1 VVIVCNGP
9 GAEKRFSAT
18 MTTDRQ
24 RKSTRQSKA
33 LRHAFRGAMLLV
45 LILLVGTLGYV
56 LLEGWPILDALYM
69 TIITI
74 TTVGFGEVN
83 VVSSSGR
90 IFTIGIIFMGMG
102 IMAYSLGMVAQIMVE
117 TQVRTILGRR
127 KLGKELR
134 SIKNH
139 YIVCGFGRIGKIIAR
154 GLNNQGVPLVVIDQS
169 SDSKEILEDQ
179 NIPHIIG
186 DATSDDI
193 LIEAGIERARGLVTV
208 VLSDA
213 DNLFITMTA
222 RGINPKLFIL
232 SRADEE
238 ATEKKLLRAGAN
250 KVVLP
255 YLIGGMRMVHTILR
269 PVVMD
274 FIDFTMHESNIELK
288 LEELVVGE
296 HSSLNGISL
305 LNSGIRKE
313 MNVII
318 VAIRKKGGDMIFNPS
333 SETLINA
340 GNTLIALGP
349 SKDLDHLSKMLR

>member
-1 VVIVCNGP
+1 
-9 GAEKRFSAT
+9 
-18 MTTDRQ
+18 
-24 RKSTRQSKA
+24 
-33 LRHAFRGAMLLV
+33 MLLV
-45 LILLVGTLGYV
+45 LILLVGTMGYV
-56 LLEGWPILDALYM
+56 GLEGWPVLDALYM
-69 TIITI
+69 TIITV

-90 IFTIGIIFMGMG
+90 IFTICIIFMGMG

-139 YIVCGFGRIGKIIAR
+139 YIVCGFGRIGKIIAQ
-154 GLNNQGVPLVVIDQS
+154 GLRSQGIPLVVIDQS
-169 SDSKEILEDQ
+169 PDSKEILEDQ
-179 NIPHIIG
+179 DTPYIIG

-193 LIEAGIERARGLVTV
+193 LIEAGIDRAKGLITV

-222 RGINPKLFIL
+222 RGLNPKLFIL
-232 SRADEE
+232 SRADDE
-238 ATEKKLLRAGAN
+238 ATEKKLMRAGAN

-255 YLIGGMRMVHTILR
+255 YLIGGMRMVQTILR

-274 FIDFTMHESNIELK
+274 FIDFTMHQANIELK
-288 LEELVVGE
+288 LEELLVGE
-296 HSSLNGISL
+296 KSKLNGVSL
-305 LNSGIRKE
+305 INSGIRKD

-318 VAIRKKGGDMIFNPS
+318 VAIRKKGGEMVFNPS
-333 SETLINA
+333 SETLIEA

-349 SKDLDHLSKMLR
+349 GKDLDRLSDILLH

>member
-1 VVIVCNGP
+1 
-9 GAEKRFSAT
+9 
-18 MTTDRQ
+18 
-24 RKSTRQSKA
+24 
-33 LRHAFRGAMLLV
+33 MLLV
-45 LILLVGTLGYV
+45 LILLAGTMGYV
-56 LLEGWPILDALYM
+56 LLEGWPVLDALYM

-90 IFTIGIIFMGMG
+90 IFTICIIFMGMG

-139 YIVCGFGRIGKIIAR
+139 YIVCGFGRIGKIIAQ
-154 GLNNQGVPLVVIDQS
+154 GLRSQGIPLVVIDQS
-169 SDSKEILEDQ
+169 PDSKEILEDQ
-179 NIPHIIG
+179 DTPYIIG

-193 LIEAGIERARGLVTV
+193 LIEAGIDRAKGLITV

-222 RGINPKLFIL
+222 RGLNPKLFIL
-232 SRADEE
+232 SRADDE
-238 ATEKKLLRAGAN
+238 ATEKKLMRAGAN

-255 YLIGGMRMVHTILR
+255 YLIGGMRMVQTILR

-274 FIDFTMHESNIELK
+274 FIDFTMHQANIELK
-288 LEELVVGE
+288 LEELLVGE
-296 HSSLNGISL
+296 KSKLNGVSL
-305 LNSGIRKE
+305 INSGIRKD

-318 VAIRKKGGDMIFNPS
+318 VAIRKKGGEMVFNPS
-333 SETLINA
+333 SETLIEA

-349 SKDLDHLSKMLR
+349 GKDLDRLSDILLH

>member
-1 VVIVCNGP
+1 
-9 GAEKRFSAT
+9 
-18 MTTDRQ
+18 
-24 RKSTRQSKA
+24 
-33 LRHAFRGAMLLV
+33 MLLV
-45 LILLVGTLGYV
+45 LILLAGTLGYV
-56 LLEGWPILDALYM
+56 VLEGWPVLDALYM

-83 VVSSSGR
+83 VVSGTGR
-90 IFTIGIIFMGMG
+90 VFTICLIFIGMG

-117 TQVRTILGRR
+117 TQVRSILGRR

-154 GLNNQGVPLVVIDQS
+154 GLKGQDIPLVVIDQS
-169 SDSKEILEDQ
+169 HDSREILEEE

-186 DATSDDI
+186 DATSDDT
-193 LIEAGIERARGLVTV
+193 LIEAGIERAKGLVTV

-222 RGINPKLFIL
+222 RGLSPKLFIV
-232 SRADEE
+232 SRADDE
-238 ATEKKLLRAGAN
+238 ATEKKLMRAGAN

-255 YLIGGMRMVHTILR
+255 YHIGGMRMVHTILR
-269 PVVMD
+269 PAVMD

-288 LEELVVGE
+288 LEELGVGE
-296 HSSLNGISL
+296 KSRLNGVSL
-305 LNSGIRKE
+305 IHSGIRQE

-318 VAIRKKGGDMIFNPS
+318 VAIRKEGGEMLFNPS
-333 SETLINA
+333 SETMIKA

-349 SKDLDHLSKMLR
+349 AKDLDRLSDILLH

>member
-1 VVIVCNGP
+1 
-9 GAEKRFSAT
+9 
-18 MTTDRQ
+18 
-24 RKSTRQSKA
+24 
-33 LRHAFRGAMLLV
+33 MLLV
-45 LILLVGTLGYV
+45 LILLVGTMGYV
-56 LLEGWPILDALYM
+56 GLEGWPVLDALYM

-90 IFTIGIIFMGMG
+90 VFTICIIFMGMG

-139 YIVCGFGRIGKIIAR
+139 YIVCGFGRIGKIIAQ
-154 GLNNQGVPLVVIDQS
+154 GLRSQGIPLVVIDQS
-169 SDSKEILEDQ
+169 PDSKEILEEQDT
-179 NIPHIIG
+179 PYIIG

-193 LIEAGIERARGLVTV
+193 LIEAGIDRAKGLITV

-222 RGINPKLFIL
+222 RGLNPKLFIL
-232 SRADEE
+232 SRADDE
-238 ATEKKLLRAGAN
+238 ATEKKLMRAGAN

-255 YLIGGMRMVHTILR
+255 YLIGGMRMVQTILR

-274 FIDFTMHESNIELK
+274 FIDFTMHQANIELK
-288 LEELVVGE
+288 LEELLVGE
-296 HSSLNGISL
+296 KSKLNGVSL
-305 LNSGIRKE
+305 INSGLQ
-313 MNVII
+313 
-318 VAIRKKGGDMIFNPS
+318 APCT
-333 SETLINA
+333 TL
-340 GNTLIALGP
+340 
-349 SKDLDHLSKMLR
+349 SC

>member
-1 VVIVCNGP
+1 
-9 GAEKRFSAT
+9 
-18 MTTDRQ
+18 MTTN
-24 RKSTRQSKA
+24 RKEKTSRQSKA
-33 LRHAFRGAMLLV
+33 VRHAIRGAMLLV

-56 LLEGWPILDALYM
+56 LLEGWPVIDALYM

-83 VVSSSGR
+83 IVSSSGR
-90 IFTIGIIFMGMG
+90 VFTIFIIFMGMG

-117 TQVRTILGRR
+117 TQVKTILGRR

-154 GLNNQGVPLVVIDQS
+154 GLKGQGVPLVVIDQS
-169 SDSKEILEDQ
+169 PDLREILEEE

-193 LIEAGIERARGLVTV
+193 LLEAGIETAKGLVTV

-222 RGINPKLFIL
+222 RGLNPRLFIV
-232 SRADEE
+232 SRADND
-238 ATEKKLLRAGAN
+238 ATEKKLMRAGAN

-255 YLIGGMRMVHTILR
+255 YLIGGMRMVHTILK
-269 PVVMD
+269 PAVMD

-288 LEELVVGE
+288 LEELQVGE
-296 HSSLNGISL
+296 QSRLNGVSL
-305 LNSGIRKE
+305 INSGIRKE

-318 VAIRKKGGDMIFNPS
+318 VAIRKKGGEMVFNPS
-333 SETLINA
+333 SETVIEE

-349 SKDLDHLSKMLR
+349 GKDLDRLSDILLN

>member
-1 VVIVCNGP
+1 
-9 GAEKRFSAT
+9 
-18 MTTDRQ
+18 
-24 RKSTRQSKA
+24 
-33 LRHAFRGAMLLV
+33 MLLA

-56 LLEGWPILDALYM
+56 LLEGWPVLDALYM

-83 VVSSSGR
+83 VVSSAGR
-90 IFTIGIIFMGMG
+90 IFTICIIFMGMG

-139 YIVCGFGRIGKIIAR
+139 YILCGFGRIGKIIAK
-154 GLNNQGVPLVVIDQS
+154 GLKSQGIPLVVIDQS
-169 SDSKEILEDQ
+169 PESKEILEDQ
-179 NIPHIIG
+179 NVPHIIG
-186 DATSDDI
+186 DGTSDDV
-193 LIEAGIERARGLVTV
+193 LMEAGIERAKGLVTV

-222 RGINPKLFIL
+222 RGLNPKLYIV
-232 SRADEE
+232 SRAEDE
-238 ATEKKLLRAGAN
+238 ATEKKLMRAGAN

-269 PVVMD
+269 PAVMD
-274 FIDFTMHESNIELK
+274 FIDFTMHQANMELK
-288 LEELVVGE
+288 LEELLVGE
-296 HSSLNGISL
+296 TSRLNGVSL
-305 LNSGIRKE
+305 INSGIRKE

-318 VAIRKKGGDMIFNPS
+318 VAVRKTGGEMVFNPS
-333 SETLINA
+333 SETLIEA

-349 SKDLDHLSKMLR
+349 AKDLDRLSNILLR

>member
-1 VVIVCNGP
+1 
-9 GAEKRFSAT
+9 
-18 MTTDRQ
+18 MTTNRQ
-24 RKSTRQSKA
+24 RKPYHPSKA
-33 LRHAFRGAMLLV
+33 LRHALRGAMLLI
-45 LILLVGTLGYV
+45 LILLVGTTGYV
-56 LLEGWPILDALYM
+56 LLEGWPVLDALYM

-83 VVSSSGR
+83 VVSSPGR
-90 IFTIGIIFMGMG
+90 IFTICIIFMGMG

-117 TQVRTILGRR
+117 TQVKTILGRR

-139 YIVCGFGRIGKIIAR
+139 YIVCGFGRIGKIIAQ
-154 GLNNQGVPLVVIDQS
+154 GLRSQGIPFVLIDQS
-169 SDSKEILEDQ
+169 PDSKEILEEQDT
-179 NIPHIIG
+179 PYIIG

-193 LIEAGIERARGLVTV
+193 LIEAGIERAKGLITV

-222 RGINPKLFIL
+222 RGLKPNLFIL
-232 SRADEE
+232 SRADDE
-238 ATEKKLLRAGAN
+238 ATEKKLMRAGAN

-269 PVVMD
+269 PAVMD
-274 FIDFTMHESNIELK
+274 FIDFTMHQANIELK
-288 LEELVVGE
+288 LEELLVGE
-296 HSSLNGISL
+296 RSGLNGISL
-305 LNSGIRKE
+305 LNSGIRKD

-318 VAIRKKGGDMIFNPS
+318 VAIRKKGGEMIFNPS
-333 SETLINA
+333 SETLIEA

-349 SKDLDHLSKMLR
+349 AKDLDRLSKMLLH

>member
-1 VVIVCNGP
+1 MVIVSNGP
-9 GAEKRFSAT
+9 NAENRFPAT
-18 MTTDRQ
+18 MTDRQ

-33 LRHAFRGAMLLV
+33 LRHAFRGAMLLA

-56 LLEGWPILDALYM
+56 LLEGWPVLDALYM

-139 YIVCGFGRIGKIIAR
+139 YVVCGFGRIGKIIAR
-154 GLNNQGVPLVVIDQS
+154 GLKSQGVPLVVIDQS
-169 SDSKEILEDQ
+169 SDSRELLEDQ

-222 RGINPKLFIL
+222 RGLNPTLFIL

-296 HSSLNGISL
+296 NSSLNGISL

-349 SKDLDHLSKMLR
+349 PKDLDRLSKMLR

>member
-1 VVIVCNGP
+1 
-9 GAEKRFSAT
+9 
-18 MTTDRQ
+18 
-24 RKSTRQSKA
+24 
-33 LRHAFRGAMLLV
+33 MLLV
-45 LILLVGTLGYV
+45 LILLVGTMGYV
-56 LLEGWPILDALYM
+56 GLEGWPVLDALYM

-90 IFTIGIIFMGMG
+90 VFTICIIFMGMG

-139 YIVCGFGRIGKIIAR
+139 YIVCGFGRIGKIIAQ
-154 GLNNQGVPLVVIDQS
+154 GLRSQGIPLVVIDQS
-169 SDSKEILEDQ
+169 PDSKEILEEQDT
-179 NIPHIIG
+179 PYIIG

-193 LIEAGIERARGLVTV
+193 LIEAGIDRAKGLITV

-222 RGINPKLFIL
+222 RGLNPKLFIL
-232 SRADEE
+232 SRADDE
-238 ATEKKLLRAGAN
+238 ATEKKLMRAGAN

-255 YLIGGMRMVHTILR
+255 YLIGGMRMVQTILR

-274 FIDFTMHESNIELK
+274 FIDFTMHQANIELK
-288 LEELVVGE
+288 LEELLVGE
-296 HSSLNGISL
+296 KSKLNGVSL
-305 LNSGIRKE
+305 INSGIRKD

-318 VAIRKKGGDMIFNPS
+318 VAIRKKGGEMVFNPS
-333 SETLINA
+333 SETLIEA

-349 SKDLDHLSKMLR
+349 GKDLDRLSDILLH

>member
-1 VVIVCNGP
+1 
-9 GAEKRFSAT
+9 
-18 MTTDRQ
+18 
-24 RKSTRQSKA
+24 
-33 LRHAFRGAMLLV
+33 MLLV
-45 LILLVGTLGYV
+45 LILLAGTTGYV
-56 LLEGWPILDALYM
+56 LLEGWSVLDALYM

-90 IFTIGIIFMGMG
+90 VFTICIIFMGMG

-117 TQVRTILGRR
+117 TQVKTILGRR

-139 YIVCGFGRIGKIIAR
+139 YIVCGFGRIGKIIAQ
-154 GLNNQGVPLVVIDQS
+154 GLRSQGIPLVVIDQS
-169 SDSKEILEDQ
+169 PDSKEILEEQDT
-179 NIPHIIG
+179 PYIIG

-193 LIEAGIERARGLVTV
+193 LIEAGIERAKGLITV

-222 RGINPKLFIL
+222 RGLKPNLFIL

-238 ATEKKLLRAGAN
+238 ATEKKLMRAGAN

-269 PVVMD
+269 PAVMD
-274 FIDFTMHESNIELK
+274 FIDFTMHQANIELK
-288 LEELVVGE
+288 LEELLVGE
-296 HSSLNGISL
+296 RSGLNGISL
-305 LNSGIRKE
+305 INSGIRKH

-318 VAIRKKGGDMIFNPS
+318 VAIRKKGGEMIFNPS
-333 SETLINA
+333 SETLIEA

-349 SKDLDHLSKMLR
+349 ANDLDRLSKMLLH

>member
-1 VVIVCNGP
+1 
-9 GAEKRFSAT
+9 
-18 MTTDRQ
+18 
-24 RKSTRQSKA
+24 
-33 LRHAFRGAMLLV
+33 MLLV

-56 LLEGWPILDALYM
+56 LLEGWPVLDALYM

-83 VVSSSGR
+83 VISSSGR
-90 IFTIGIIFMGMG
+90 IFTICIIFLGMG

-127 KLGKELR
+127 KLGRELR
-134 SIKNH
+134 SIKHH
-139 YIVCGFGRIGKIIAR
+139 YIICGFGRIGKTIAR
-154 GLNNQGVPLVVIDQS
+154 GLKDQEIPLVVIDQS
-169 SDSKEILEDQ
+169 PDSKELLEDQ

-186 DATSDDI
+186 DATSDDV
-193 LIEAGIERARGLVTV
+193 LLEAGIERAKGLVTV

-222 RGINPKLFIL
+222 RGLNPRLFIVA
-232 SRADEE
+232 RAEDE

-269 PVVMD
+269 PAVMD
-274 FIDFTMHESNIELK
+274 FIDFTMHQANIELK
-288 LEELVVGE
+288 LEELRVGE
-296 HSSLNGISL
+296 TSRLSGVSLI
-305 LNSGIRKE
+305 NSGIRKD

-318 VAIRKKGGDMIFNPS
+318 VAIRKEGGQMTFNPS
-333 SETLINA
+333 SETPIEA

-349 SKDLDHLSKMLR
+349 AKDLDRLAEILLQ

>member
-1 VVIVCNGP
+1 
-9 GAEKRFSAT
+9 
-18 MTTDRQ
+18 
-24 RKSTRQSKA
+24 
-33 LRHAFRGAMLLV
+33 MLLV

-56 LLEGWPILDALYM
+56 LLEGWPVLDALYM

-90 IFTIGIIFMGMG
+90 IFTICIIFMGMG

-127 KLGKELR
+127 KLGRELR
-134 SIKNH
+134 SIKHH
-139 YIVCGFGRIGKIIAR
+139 YIICGFGRIGKTIAR
-154 GLNNQGVPLVVIDQS
+154 ALKGEGIPLVVIDQS
-169 SDSKEILEDQ
+169 PDSKELLEDQ

-193 LIEAGIERARGLVTV
+193 LIEAGIERAKGLVTV

-222 RGINPKLFIL
+222 RGLNPRLFIVA
-232 SRADEE
+232 RAEDE

-269 PVVMD
+269 PAVMD
-274 FIDFTMHESNIELK
+274 FIDFTMHQANIELK
-288 LEELVVGE
+288 LEELRVGE
-296 HSSLNGISL
+296 TSRLNGVSL
-305 LNSGIRKE
+305 INSGIRKD

-318 VAIRKKGGDMIFNPS
+318 VAIRKKGGQMTFNPS
-333 SETLINA
+333 SETLIEA

-349 SKDLDHLSKMLR
+349 AKDLDGLAEILVQ

>member
-1 VVIVCNGP
+1 MVIVSNGP
-9 GAEKRFSAT
+9 NAENPFPAT
-18 MTTDRQ
+18 MTDRQ

-56 LLEGWPILDALYM
+56 LLEGWPVLDALYM

-139 YIVCGFGRIGKIIAR
+139 YVVCGFGRIGKIIAR
-154 GLNNQGVPLVVIDQS
+154 GLNNQEVPLVVIDQS
-169 SDSKEILEDQ
+169 LDSKELLEDQ

-193 LIEAGIERARGLVTV
+193 LIEAGIERARGLVAV

-222 RGINPKLFIL
+222 RGLNPKLFIL

-238 ATEKKLLRAGAN
+238 ATEKKLMRAGAN

-296 HSSLNGISL
+296 NSSLNGISL

-349 SKDLDHLSKMLR
+349 PKDLDRLSKMLR